1 MPHQGTAS
9 RYYGYME
16 FSRRYFFGPNYSMS
30 TLGLYLPI
38 GPRMKHLM
46 FM

>member
-9 RYYGYME
+9 RYYGYVE
-16 FSRRYFFGPNYSMS
+16 FSRRYCFGTNYSMS
-30 TLGLYLPI
+30 ALDLYLSI
-38 GPRMKHLM
+38 CPRMKHLM